1 MEVLPWWTEKNR
13 RFANEVEEFVNSEL
27 RPLADKID
35 HNQAMEVQWEI
46 SKFVVDK
53 GFHPLAMLVEE
64 EHGGR
69 EEGYTGYTILNEEF
83 GRCYLNINPLLTTV
97 FGGGP
102 VHLFGSPE
110 QKEKFLVPM
119 LNGDKWTAICVTE
132 PDVGNDAAN
141 VQLLAEKDGDEY
153 ILNGWKR
160 YITLGAKADYLMTY
174 TVTDPSPEAQAIH
187 THLSAFLVPR
197 ETPGIT
203 IEKINEL
210 TGDVEMFNSV
220 IRFRDVH
227 VPEDNMI
234 LFEGDGWT
242 VMTSGLNIERLGIA
256 ATVGQARMLVETARS
271 YGRRRVQFGAPIS
284 RYQTVQTRMADM
296 AIQLKLART
305 YLYALAAQLD
315 SGTADMFQFGVDAAI
330 CKIFSTEALIEIAED
345 ALVILSG
352 DGYTQEFLAASI
364 LKNALLTKVT
374 GGGNDVLKLFVGRQ
388 EFKKT
393 PDPAI
398 LPRVLRGVD
407 PNDLK
412 EENEG

>member
-1 MEVLPWWTEKNR
+1 
-13 RFANEVEEFVNSEL
+13 
-27 RPLADKID
+27 
-35 HNQAMEVQWEI
+35 
-46 SKFVVDK
+46 
-53 GFHPLAMLVEE
+53 
-64 EHGGR
+64 
-69 EEGYTGYTILNEEF
+69 
-83 GRCYLNINPLLTTV
+83 
-97 FGGGP
+97 
-102 VHLFGSPE
+102 
-110 QKEKFLVPM
+110 
-119 LNGDKWTAICVTE
+119 
-132 PDVGNDAAN
+132 
-141 VQLLAEKDGDEY
+141 
-153 ILNGWKR
+153 
-160 YITLGAKADYLMTY
+160 MTY
-174 TVTDPSPEAQAIH
+174 TVTDPSPEAQATH
-187 THLSAFLVPR
+187 AHLSAFLVPR
-197 ETPGIT
+197 ETSGIT

-210 TGDVEMFNSV
+210 TGNVEMFNSV
-220 IRFRDVH
+220 IRFRDVR

-315 SGTADMFQFGVDAAI
+315 SGSADMFQFGVDAAI
-330 CKIFSTEALIEIAED
+330 CKIFSTDALIEIAED

-352 DGYTQEFLAASI
+352 DGYTEEFLAASI

-393 PDPAI
+393 PDPAM

-407 PNDLK
+407 PADL
-412 EENEG
+412 

>member
-1 MEVLPWWTEKNR
+1 MDALPWWTEKNR
-13 RFANEVEEFVNSEL
+13 KFAEEVEEFVNSEL
-27 RPLADKID
+27 RPRADKLD
-35 HNQAMEVQWEI
+35 HHQAMEVQWEL
-46 SKFVVDK
+46 SKYVVDK
-53 GFHPLAMLVEE
+53 GFHPLAVLVEE

-69 EEGYTGYTILNEEF
+69 EEGFTGYTILNEEF
-83 GRCYLNINPLLTTV
+83 GRCFLNVNPLLTTV

-110 QKEKFLVPM
+110 QKEKFLSPM
-119 LNGDKWTAICVTE
+119 MKGEKWTAICVTE
-132 PDVGNDAAN
+132 PDVGNDASN
-141 VQLLAEKDGDEY
+141 IQLYAEQDGDEY
-153 ILNGWKR
+153 VLNGWKR
-160 YITLGAKADYLMTY
+160 FITLGAKADYLMTY
-174 TVTDPSPEAQAIH
+174 TVTDPSPEAQSTH
-187 THLSAFLVPR
+187 SHLSAFLIER

-203 IEKINEL
+203 IEKLNEL

-220 IRFRDVH
+220 IRFRDVP

-256 ATVGQARMLVETARS
+256 ATVGQARMLVETARA
-271 YGRRRVQFGAPIS
+271 YGRRRVQFDAPVS

-296 AIQLKLART
+296 AIRLKLART

-315 SGTADMFQFGVDAAI
+315 SGDADMFQFGVDAAI
-330 CKIFSTEALIEIAED
+330 CKIYSTDALIDIAQD

-352 DGYTQEFLAASI
+352 DGYTEEFLASSI

-374 GGGNDVLKLFVGRQ
+374 GGGNDILKLFIGRQ
-388 EFKKT
+388 EFKQT
-393 PDPAI
+393 PDPNI

-407 PNDLK
+407 PKDL
-412 EENEG
+412 

>member
-13 RFANEVEEFVNSEL
+13 RFAEEVQEFVDNEL
-27 RPLADKID
+27 RPLGDKMD
-35 HNQAMEVQWEI
+35 HNQAMEVQWDI

-53 GFHPLAMLVEE
+53 GFHPLAVLVEE
-64 EHGGR
+64 EFGGR

-110 QKEKFLVPM
+110 QKDKFLTPM
-119 LNGDKWTAICVTE
+119 LKGEAWTAICVTE
-132 PDVGNDAAN
+132 PDVGNDASN
-141 VQLLAEKDGDEY
+141 VQLSAVKEGDEY
-153 ILNGWKR
+153 VLNGWKR
-160 YITLGAKADYLMTY
+160 FITLGSKADYLMTY
-174 TVTDPSPEAQAIH
+174 TLTDPSAEAQATH
-187 THLSAFLVPR
+187 SHLSAFLVPR
-197 ETPGIT
+197 ESSGIT
-203 IEKINEL
+203 VEKLNEL
-210 TGDVEMFNSV
+210 TGSVEMFNSV
-220 IRFRDVH
+220 LRFRDVR
-227 VPEDNMI
+227 VPEENMI

-256 ATVGQARMLVETARS
+256 ATVGQARMLLETARA
-271 YGRRRVQFGAPIS
+271 YGRRRVQFEAPIS
-284 RYQTVQTRMADM
+284 RYQTIQTRMADM
-296 AIQLKLART
+296 AINLKLART

-330 CKIFSTEALIEIAED
+330 CKIFSTDALIDIAED

-352 DGYTQEFLAASI
+352 DGYTEEYLAASI

-374 GGGNDVLKLFVGRQ
+374 GGGNDILKLFIGRQ

-393 PDPAI
+393 PDPGL

-407 PNDLK
+407 PKDL
-412 EENEG
+412 

>member
-1 MEVLPWWTEKNR
+1 MEALPWWTERNR
-13 RFANEVEEFVNSEL
+13 KFAAEVEEFVNSEL
-27 RPLADKID
+27 RPLADKMD
-35 HNQAMEVQWEI
+35 HNQAMEVQWDI

-69 EEGYTGYTILNEEF
+69 GEGYTGYTILNEEF

-102 VHLFGSPE
+102 IHLFGSPE
-110 QKEKFLVPM
+110 QKENFLVPM
-119 LNGDKWTAICVTE
+119 LKGEKWTAICVTE
-132 PDVGNDAAN
+132 PDVGNDASN
-141 VQLLAEKDGDEY
+141 IQLFAEKDSDEY

-160 YITLGAKADYLMTY
+160 FITLGSTADYLMAY
-174 TVTDPSPEAQAIH
+174 TVTDSSPAAQA
-187 THLSAFLVPR
+187 THSHLTAFLIPR
-197 ETPGIT
+197 ETKGIT
-203 IEKINEL
+203 IEKLNEL
-210 TGDVEMFNSV
+210 TGNVEMFNSV
-220 IRFRDVH
+220 IRFKDVR

-256 ATVGQARMLVETARS
+256 ATVGQARLLVETARA

-284 RYQTVQTRMADM
+284 RYQTVQMRMADM
-296 AIQLKLART
+296 AIRLKLART
-305 YLYALAAQLD
+305 YLYGLAAQLD
-315 SGTADMFQFGVDAAI
+315 SGSADMFQFGVDAAI
-330 CKIFSTEALIEIAED
+330 CKIFSTDALIEIAED

-352 DGYTQEFLAASI
+352 DGYTEEFLAASI

-388 EFKKT
+388 EFKQT
-393 PDPAI
+393 PNPMI
-398 LPRVLRGVD
+398 LPRVLRGASPD
-407 PNDLK
+407 EL
-412 EENEG
+412 

>member
-1 MEVLPWWTEKNR
+1 
-13 RFANEVEEFVNSEL
+13 
-27 RPLADKID
+27 
-35 HNQAMEVQWEI
+35 
-46 SKFVVDK
+46 
-53 GFHPLAMLVEE
+53 MLVEE

-110 QKEKFLVPM
+110 QKENFLTPM
-119 LNGDKWTAICVTE
+119 LKGEKWTAICVTE
-132 PDVGNDAAN
+132 PDVGNDASN

-160 YITLGAKADYLMTY
+160 FITLGANADYLMTY
-174 TVTDPSPEAQAIH
+174 TVTDPSPEAQATH

-197 ETPGIT
+197 ETSGIT
-203 IEKINEL
+203 VEKINEL
-210 TGDVEMFNSV
+210 TGNVEMFNSV
-220 IRFRDVH
+220 IRFRDVR
-227 VPEDNMI
+227 VSEDNMI

-284 RYQTVQTRMADM
+284 RYQTIQTRMADM

-315 SGTADMFQFGVDAAI
+315 SGSADMFQFGVDAAI
-330 CKIFSTEALIEIAED
+330 CKIFSTDALIDIAED

-352 DGYTQEFLAASI
+352 DGYTEEFLAASI

-393 PDPAI
+393 PDPSM

-407 PNDLK
+407 PNDL
-412 EENEG
+412 

>member
-1 MEVLPWWTEKNR
+1 MEALPWWSEKNK
-13 RFANEVEEFVNSEL
+13 RFAAEVEEFVNTEL
-27 RPLADKID
+27 RPRADRID

-53 GFHPLAMLVEE
+53 GFHPLAVLVEE

-69 EEGYTGYTILNEEF
+69 DEGYTGYTILNEEF

-110 QKEKFLVPM
+110 QKERFLVPM
-119 LNGDKWTAICVTE
+119 LKGDKWTAICVTE

-141 VQLLAEKDGDEY
+141 VQLFAEKDGDEY
-153 ILNGWKR
+153 VLNGWKR
-160 YITLGAKADYLMTY
+160 FITLGAKADYLMTY
-174 TVTDPSPEAQAIH
+174 TVTDPSPEAQTVH
-187 THLSAFLVPR
+187 THLSAFLIPR

-220 IRFRDVH
+220 IRFRDVR
-227 VPEDNMI
+227 VPEENMI

-271 YGRRRVQFGAPIS
+271 YGRRRVQFDAPIS
-284 RYQTVQTRMADM
+284 RFQTVQTRMADM
-296 AIQLKLART
+296 AIRLKLART
-305 YLYALAAQLD
+305 YLYALASQLD
-315 SGTADMFQFGVDAAI
+315 SGSADMFQFGVDAAI
-330 CKIFSTEALIEIAED
+330 CKIFSTEALIDIAED

-352 DGYTQEFLAASI
+352 DGYTEEYLAASI

-374 GGGNDVLKLFVGRQ
+374 GGGNDILKLFIGRQ

-393 PDPAI
+393 PDPAV

-407 PNDLK
+407 PDEL
-412 EENEG
+412 

>member
-13 RFANEVEEFVNSEL
+13 RFAAEVGEFVDAEL
-27 RPLADKID
+27 RPLSDKLG
-35 HNQAMEVQWEI
+35 HKQAMDVQWDI

-64 EHGGR
+64 EQGGR

-83 GRCYLNINPLLTTV
+83 GRCFLNINPLLTTV
-97 FGGGP
+97 FGGAP

-110 QKEKFLVPM
+110 QKEQFLVPM
-119 LNGDKWTAICVTE
+119 LKGEKWTAICVTE
-132 PDVGNDAAN
+132 PDVGNDASN
-141 VQLLAEKDGDEY
+141 VQLYAAKEGDEY
-153 ILNGWKR
+153 VLNGWKR
-160 YITLGAKADYLMTY
+160 FITLGAKADYLMTY
-174 TVTDPSPEAQAIH
+174 TVTDPSPEAKSTH
-187 THLSAFLVPR
+187 SHLSAFLVPR
-197 ETPGIT
+197 ESPGIT
-203 IEKINEL
+203 IEKMSDL

-220 IRFRDVH
+220 IRFRNVR
-227 VPEDNMI
+227 VSEDNMI

-256 ATVGQARMLVETARS
+256 ATVGQARMLVETARA

-284 RYQTVQTRMADM
+284 RYQTVQMRMADM
-296 AIQLKLART
+296 AIRLKLART

-315 SGTADMFQFGVDAAI
+315 SGTADMFQFGVDASI
-330 CKIFSTEALIEIAED
+330 CKIFSTDALIDIAED

-352 DGYTQEFLAASI
+352 DGYTEEFLASSI

-393 PDPAI
+393 PNPAI

-407 PNDLK
+407 PDDL
-412 EENEG
+412 